1 MRESG
6 VSFYIKAYLDT
17 PICFPNGEVCCWHC
31 LFFNKHT
38 EECRVTN
45 ETIVK
50 PKRFVGG
57 RCPLREEEPN
67 GKDS

>member
-1 MRESG
+1 MFESG

-31 LFFNKHT
+31 LLFNKHT

-50 PKRFVGG
+50 PKR
-57 RCPLREEEPN
+57 
-67 GKDS
+67 KDS